1 MIRRRKELI
10 VSCGVGPT
18 VCEQSVLLQFMYYP
32 WTGAGP
38 ISGHEDQA
46 QLGHSRPGVQS
57 L

>member
-38 ISGHEDQA
+38 ISGHEAQA